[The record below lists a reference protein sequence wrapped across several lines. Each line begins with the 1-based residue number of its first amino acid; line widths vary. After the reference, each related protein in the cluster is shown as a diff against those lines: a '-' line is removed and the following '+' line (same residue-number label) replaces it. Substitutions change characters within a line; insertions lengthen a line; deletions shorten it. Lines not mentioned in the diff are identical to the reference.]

1 MRTFINCRKEFLLLI
16 LIVGSALVVPAVAQT
31 SGSGNV
37 KTDITQARVFGQT
50 TLIPYSASSL
60 SRNND
65 AVFATF
71 STSQLAPGTVVSL
84 WWVFFNNPKACATTG
99 CSVPDLFVPEV
110 NASLHSAGAAIVGLD
125 GRFTIAGYK
134 AVGDI
139 SAGHILP
146 GMPDPSPGLVNA
158 KGAVVHLVVR
168 SHGAASADP
177 AILAQ
182 QLTLFNGGCPPNMCG
197 NVQFAPH
204 NP

>member
-1 MRTFINCRKEFLLLI
+1 LVIGLVF
-16 LIVGSALVVPAVAQT
+16 VVPVAAQS

-37 KTDITQARVFGQT
+37 KVDITQVRVFGQT
-50 TLIPYSASSL
+50 TLVPYSGSSL

-84 WWVFFNNPKACATTG
+84 WWVFFNNPKACGSDG

-110 NASLHSAGAAIVGLD
+110 NASLHNAGAAIVGFD
-125 GRFTIAGYK
+125 GRFTISGYK

-158 KGAVVHLVVR
+158 KGAVIHLVVR

-182 QLTLFNGGCPPNMCG
+182 QLTQFNGGCPPNTCA
-197 NVQFAPH
+197 NLQAAPH